1 MLQRLH
7 GVLERISRFAVWCG
21 GAALLAA
28 AVMVTVDV
36 FLRKFFSITMSGS
49 DEISGYVF
57 AAGTAW
63 AYSYCLLHR
72 SNIRIDA
79 LYKFLPRP
87 VKAVLDIIGVTLLL
101 GYMSLLTDK
110 AIDMFITSWER
121 GSVSISTLAVPLWI
135 PQLFWVSGL
144 ILFVVTLVFVALYAL
159 ISLLTGNLDQVQKV
173 AGVPSMEE
181 GIEEETHGMGLE
193 TRKGGA

>member
-28 AVMVTVDV
+28 AVLVTVDV
-36 FLRKFFSITMSGS
+36 FLRKFFSVTMSGS
-49 DEISGYVF
+49 DEISGYIF

-79 LYKFLPRP
+79 LYKFLPQP
-87 VKAVLDIIGVTLLL
+87 VKAVLDIIGVILLL
-101 GYMSLLTDK
+101 AYMSLLTEK

-121 GSVSISTLAVPLWI
+121 GSVSISTLALPLWV

-144 ILFVVTLVFVALYAL
+144 MLFVVTLVFVALYAL

-181 GIEEETHGMGLE
+181 GIEKETHGMGIK
-193 TRKGGA
+193 THKGGA